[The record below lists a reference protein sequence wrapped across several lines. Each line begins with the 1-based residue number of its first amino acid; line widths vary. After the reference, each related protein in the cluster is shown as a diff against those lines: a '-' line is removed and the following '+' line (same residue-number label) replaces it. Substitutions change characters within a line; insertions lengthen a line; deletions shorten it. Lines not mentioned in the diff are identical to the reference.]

1 MAVSEDDDRARFGPY
16 RIIHRI
22 GTGGMG
28 SVFEAEDTGLGHRV
42 ALKLLHP
49 HVAARVGATRR
60 FLREG
65 RAAARIRHPHV
76 VQVFALGTE
85 GDTPYLAMELLEG
98 GSLSDLIL
106 RKGALGLRDA
116 LDLVLPV
123 IAGVAAAHDAGVI
136 HRDLKPSNVCF
147 AQRPGARPWP
157 KVVDFSVSKV
167 ISTAGG
173 ANELTAT
180 DTVVGT
186 AAYMAPEQARVA
198 SNASF
203 RSDQYS
209 LAVMLYQCITGE
221 LPFGG
226 RSLYEILESVMSAPV
241 APPSARAPNIP
252 GTIDEAVLRAM
263 SRSPEDRFPS
273 VRAFAAALLHAA
285 SESARAAYGT
295 ELLGESSMDTDGA
308 IVKDIADAGSG
319 HVPLVR
325 TATRD
330 GDSTAPTESRPRPK
344 ARAPTRYAGW
354 LAVGSLFIVASLAMR
369 LADVSHV
376 ESASRAEKA
385 SIVPTVEAVLP
396 GLPERTE
403 RTAAPDPRNSPPA
416 PEEPTQHT
424 SNTSPAAGSASAAR
438 STASPTRL
446 ERHRPAVVV
455 SYGDNGAAILP

>member
-1 MAVSEDDDRARFGPY
+1 MAVIEDDDRARFGPY
-16 RIIHRI
+16 RIIRRI

-49 HVAARVGATRR
+49 HVAARAGATRR

-85 GDTPYLAMELLEG
+85 RDTPYLAMELLEG
-98 GSLSDLIL
+98 GSLSDLVL

-167 ISTAGG
+167 VSAAG

-241 APPSARAPNIP
+241 VPPSARAPNIP
-252 GTIDEAVLRAM
+252 ATIDEAVLRGM

-285 SESARAAYGT
+285 SEPARAAYGT
-295 ELLGESSMDTDGA
+295 ELLGESNTDTDSA
-308 IVKDIADAGSG
+308 IVKDIAPIFADAGRG
-319 HVPLVR
+319 HTPLVR
-325 TATRD
+325 TATKD
-330 GDSTAPTESRPRPK
+330 GDSTAPTESTPRRK

-354 LAVGSLFIVASLAMR
+354 LALGSLFLAASLAMR
-369 LADVSHV
+369 LTGVSRIDG
-376 ESASRAEKA
+376 ASRGEKA
-385 SIVPTVEAVLP
+385 SNGPANEAAP
-396 GLPERTE
+396 PSDSAKGD
-403 RTAAPDPRNSPPA
+403 APDPADSPPT
-416 PEEPTQHT
+416 PKEPAQHASGT
-424 SNTSPAAGSASAAR
+424 PPATGSASAAR
-438 STASPTRL
+438 PTASPTRL